1 MSRVFTA
8 AMILSTIINI
18 GLIYQL
24 RSDMSQLDSLDA
36 RLTQLNWRCAQAQ
49 LDMSE
54 CDEFVLK
61 TQRLIIMDLK
71 RLDANQKQLIEMA
84 MKDDEVTE

>member
-24 RSDMSQLDSLDA
+24 RSDMSQLEALDS
-36 RLTQLNWRCAQAQ
+36 RLTELNWRCAQFQ
-49 LDMSE
+49 LDATE

-61 TQRLIIMDLK
+61 TQRLIIVDLK
-71 RLDANQKQLIEMA
+71 RLNANQQHLIDMA
-84 MKDDEVTE
+84 MKNEKVTP